1 MQLKPSSQFRSNQL
15 KETNLL
21 FIDYNFKTGTKKVEG
36 AKDMEV
42 RNSTAELQ
50 LDLASSKFDDV
61 IVI

>member
-15 KETNLL
+15 KGTNLL
-21 FIDYNFKTGTKKVEG
+21 FIDYNFKTGTKEVEG
-36 AKDMEV
+36 AKDIEV